1 MLSHNK
7 MKRTKKL
14 TIEEYQSPTAYNKK
28 ADILKLVQFEEKL
41 RVKTE
46 TPPLPKY
53 EKPPKQEEKNVL
65 LLALSILRP

>member
-1 MLSHNK
+1 MRK
-7 MKRTKKL
+7 TKKL

-46 TPPLPKY
+46 TPPLLKY
-53 EKPPKQEEKNVL
+53 KREKVAP
-65 LLALSILRP
+65 LSAGVYNLVRQMLP